1 MSIRLEVTTREVY
14 GVAKIYPAN
23 EAARVIA
30 EIAGTKTI
38 TPQML
43 ELCKK
48 LDAEIVDVTP
58 SRVPQ

>member
-1 MSIRLEVTTREVY
+1 MRLELISREVY
-14 GVAKIYPAN
+14 GVVKFYPAN

-30 EIAGTKTI
+30 DIAGTKTI
-38 TPQML
+38 TPDKL

-48 LDAEIVDVTP
+48 LGLEIVDVTP